1 MVIRMTSLPPIKRP
15 DFMSRFKSTFT
26 STPSQSTFTPARNTT
41 LPSRP
46 ETPSFID
53 RTIEVYT

>member
-1 MVIRMTSLPPIKRP
+1 MTSLPPIKRP